1 LAQPLAERYVWFGQ
15 NQIYTAMPKG
25 HNKGHV
31 NEGKDITSGQTGH
44 LKGKAAEKQTA
55 KKGSGRNANEDQ
67 SGGTKGSNAI

>member
-1 LAQPLAERYVWFGQ
+1 
-15 NQIYTAMPKG
+15 MPKG

-55 KKGSGRNANEDQ
+55 KKSSGRHADEDQ
-67 SGGTKGSNAI
+67 SGGTKGSNAV